1 MQKIISGKSRQKG
14 LLMQYTRKLELI
26 PFQPYQ

>member
-14 LLMQYTRKLELI
+14 LLMQYTRKMELI
-26 PFQPYQ
+26 PFRP